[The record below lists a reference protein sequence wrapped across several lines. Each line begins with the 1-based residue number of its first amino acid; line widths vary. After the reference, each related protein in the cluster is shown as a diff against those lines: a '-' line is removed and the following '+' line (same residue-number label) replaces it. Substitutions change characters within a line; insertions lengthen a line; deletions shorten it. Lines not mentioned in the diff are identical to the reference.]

1 MNNQEAKFILSA
13 YRTSGEDAGT
23 GEFALALEQVA
34 RDPDLA
40 AWFSR
45 QRSFDVA
52 ISDALCSV
60 LVPRD
65 LRANILAGAKISRR
79 HFWPSRSA
87 LFAAAASLMLLAG
100 IASFWTRQ
108 PHLDRWQSDALAI
121 LSSFGPGQPPF
132 DHHGEDSRDLLRWLE
147 AHNAPVPTNIPVAL
161 QSLPAL
167 GCKTIASGNKM
178 VSIMCF
184 RMQDGELIH
193 LVVSDTSH
201 LNHVP
206 PPQPK
211 FLRQNEWITASWT
224 ENGRVCMLA
233 TKGSEQEFRA
243 FLAKTA
249 QERTHKVNS
258 VSSLS

>member
-1 MNNQEAKFILSA
+1 VNNQEAKFILSA
-13 YRTSGEDAGT
+13 YRTGGEDATT

-40 AWFSR
+40 TWFSR
-45 QRSFDVA
+45 QRSFDAA

-87 LFAAAASLMLLAG
+87 LLAAAASLMLLAG

-108 PHLDRWQSDALAI
+108 PHLDRWQSDALAV
-121 LSSFGPGQPPF
+121 LSSFSSGQPTF
-132 DHHGEDSRDLLRWLE
+132 DHEGTDSRDLQRWLE
-147 AHNAPVPTNIPVAL
+147 AHNAPGAETIPVAL
-161 QSLPAL
+161 QTLPTL
-167 GCKTIASGNKM
+167 GCKTISSGGKT

-184 RMQDGELIH
+184 RMQDGQLVH
-193 LVVSDTSH
+193 LVVSDMSH
-201 LNHVP
+201 LSRPP

-224 ENGRVCMLA
+224 ENGRVRMLA
-233 TKGSEQEFRA
+233 LRGSE
-243 FLAKTA
+243 
-249 QERTHKVNS
+249 RTLRELLRKAA
-258 VSSLS
+258 